1 MFIKLN
7 SEERYKISYRGPAL
21 NYRIRK
27 VVTNNKTGDSYAITI
42 PRIIAQEF
50 EEVFFKLC
58 ISGTNII
65 FESGCKMT
73 VNDIEVDKQKKVF
86 TAGGI
91 ISFK

>member
-1 MFIKLN
+1 VK
-7 SEERYKISYRGPAL
+7 KVSYRGPAL
-21 NYRIRK
+21 QYRIRK
-27 VVTNNKTGDSYAITI
+27 TTINNKTGDNYSITI

-50 EEVFFKLC
+50 EEVLFKMC
-58 ISGTNII
+58 VSGNTII